1 MDIAQELA
9 RRLVKERPE
18 LKDRHYAILVSTED
32 GDEVGRAP
40 YVFGCN
46 FQSGLDDV
54 CIATSTAV
62 SDLAKFLTVQAVRRV
77 CRPQQPGSLLLLL
90 LNKSLAKLLGYR

>member
-32 GDEVGRAP
+32 GDEVGRRHLIPSLKKARGPCSDTPQVYRAP
-40 YVFGCN
+40 
-46 FQSGLDDV
+46 
-54 CIATSTAV
+54 
-62 SDLAKFLTVQAVRRV
+62 
-77 CRPQQPGSLLLLL
+77 
-90 LNKSLAKLLGYR
+90 